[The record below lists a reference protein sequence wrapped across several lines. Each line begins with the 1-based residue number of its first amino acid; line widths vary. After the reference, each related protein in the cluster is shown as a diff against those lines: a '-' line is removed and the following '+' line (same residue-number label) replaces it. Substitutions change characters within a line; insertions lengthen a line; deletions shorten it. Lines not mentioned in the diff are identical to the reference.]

1 MCPLRMVMLLG
12 AGVAMLAVAGC
23 GGGSGAAPSQV
34 PGGGTSGTPTPSPT
48 PTPTPTPAS
57 YDVLPCFYQTIP
69 GTGGLTLAGL
79 VVPDVLTINLAAP
92 AGFPNGRRLEDP
104 VVDITLAA
112 IFLDLTKHS
121 PLVLANLPLN
131 PNSNDVPLRT
141 AFPYFA
147 PPQGV
152 PEPVSVGGS
161 NFNFRTDPESAYT
174 QVDRFA
180 MPGVSTVLITSSRK
194 NAYNDGTPTDDAR
207 GDYVQDLANE
217 LERLTNVLADDF
229 IAAGLTPCAKRK

>member
-1 MCPLRMVMLLG
+1 M
-12 AGVAMLAVAGC
+12 
-23 GGGSGAAPSQV
+23 
-34 PGGGTSGTPTPSPT
+34 
-48 PTPTPTPAS
+48 
-57 YDVLPCFYQTIP
+57 LPCFYQTIP

-79 VVPDVLTINLAAP
+79 VIPDEVTINLSAP
-92 AGFPNGRRLEDP
+92 AGFPNGRRLQDP

-121 PLVLANLPLN
+121 PLVLAKLPLN
-131 PNSNDVPLRT
+131 PGGNDIPLPND
-141 AFPYFA
+141 FPYFA
-147 PPQGV
+147 APQGV
-152 PEPVSVGGS
+152 PQPVSAGGS
-161 NFNFRTDPESAYT
+161 NFSFRTDAETAYT
-174 QVDRFA
+174 QVDRAA
-180 MPGVSTVLITSSRK
+180 MPGVATVLITSSRK